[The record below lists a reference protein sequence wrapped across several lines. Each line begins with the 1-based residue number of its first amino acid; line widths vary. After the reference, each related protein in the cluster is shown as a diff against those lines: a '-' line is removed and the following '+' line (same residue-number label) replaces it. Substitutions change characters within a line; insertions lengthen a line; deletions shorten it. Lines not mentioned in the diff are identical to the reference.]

1 MMGKQRK
8 NMYWGPAEE
17 DAIKEYIT
25 NGSIDERHK
34 TYTAIIEPGFRKL
47 IENIFYTYNF
57 NKTLRALEN
66 IEHELLVHLYERIGK
81 FDINRG
87 AKSFSFFG
95 TVCKNWLIQQSNIA
109 KRSVTIDDADQTQYI
124 HAISQ
129 DHYESKKK
137 NISDTEFIGE
147 FTQRLIEFRDGSKNL
162 DDIAVSDI
170 IINLLQNYSTF
181 NIYNKKQ
188 VYLYLR
194 EGTGLPTRK
203 ITSSL
208 KKIKNL
214 YGKKKDVYIENNEM
228 IERL

>member
-1 MMGKQRK
+1 MGKQRK
-8 NMYWGPAEE
+8 NMYWGPVEE
-17 DAIKEYIT
+17 EAIKEYIIEP
-25 NGSIDERHK
+25 SIGKRHK
-34 TYTAIIEPGFRKL
+34 VYSSTIEPAFRKL
-47 IENIFYTYNF
+47 IENIFYTFSF
-57 NKTLRALEN
+57 NRTLKGLEN

-95 TVCKNWLIQQSNIA
+95 TICKNWLIQQSNIA
-109 KRSVTIDDADQTQYI
+109 KRKVTLDDADQTQYI
-124 HAISQ
+124 HSISQ
-129 DHYESKKK
+129 DFYESEKK
-137 NISDTEFIGE
+137 NSLDTEFIGE
-147 FTQRLIEFRDGSKNL
+147 FTERLIEFRDNSNNL
-162 DDIAVSDI
+162 DDVAVTDI
-170 IINLLQNYSTF
+170 IINLLQNYPMF

-208 KKIKNL
+208 KKIKLL
-214 YGKKKDVYIENNEM
+214 YARKKDVFIENIET